1 MFISCAWIFFC
12 CGQIVGRMSFKNPWN
27 QFAKPQIAEVH
38 FLRLDFCGGHYVAK
52 KNEEQQKMIPATA
65 HTTYRPWWQHSTL
78 SVVKCGLVEDQCP
91 SIRVSWSQ
99 PAKSTART
107 SIATRHTKSAS
118 HRCCGTKHQIVY
130 LNNSLKRHCVAK
142 KCKPKKWF
150 LQQYVRCKCHGR
162 NTQPSQL

>member
-1 MFISCAWIFFC
+1 MVFMVLFNSVSWRISFFSPRWAMSMSLATMKPRLKYSWLAFASKIFLFLY
-12 CGQIVGRMSFKNPWN
+12 
-27 QFAKPQIAEVH
+27 AEVH

-65 HTTYRPWWQHSTL
+65 HTTYRPWSQHSTL
-78 SVVKCGLVEDQCP
+78 SVVKCGLLEGQCP

-130 LNNSLKRHCVAK
+130 LSNSLKRHCVAK
-142 KCKPKKWF
+142 KCKPKK
-150 LQQYVRCKCHGR
+150 
-162 NTQPSQL
+162 